1 MIASFEKLINEQVHF
16 ISRLKYGVTISD
28 RQEKLISVK
37 DLLKQKHGVDRW
49 IYIGNERKVLVRLV
63 MIPAPPL
70 QAAEKIRKAKNNR
83 DARLNHSKEYY
94 QWLKFNAYI
103 TTVDKDVWTAQQV
116 YKAYKVRWQIEIIFK
131 SWKPALICNI
141 FYMKVVPR
149 NTG

>member
-1 MIASFEKLINEQVHF
+1 MIASFEKLINEQIHF

-70 QAAEKIRKAKNNR
+70 QAAEKIRKAK
-83 DARLNHSKEYY
+83 
-94 QWLKFNAYI
+94 
-103 TTVDKDVWTAQQV
+103 TTGMQD
-116 YKAYKVRWQIEIIFK
+116 
-131 SWKPALICNI
+131 
-141 FYMKVVPR
+141 
-149 NTG
+149 